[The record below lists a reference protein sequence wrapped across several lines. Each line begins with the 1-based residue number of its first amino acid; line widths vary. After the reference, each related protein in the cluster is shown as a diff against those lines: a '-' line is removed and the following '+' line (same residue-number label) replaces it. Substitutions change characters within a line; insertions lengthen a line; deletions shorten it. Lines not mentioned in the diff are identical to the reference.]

1 MNAESNPP
9 RQDSLKA
16 CKFSL
21 LGRIYFSVSV
31 FEDTPPPSLWLSL
44 ALSLSLRKFVSLVQN
59 ERVAL
64 HLSLARSGSAAL
76 PW

>member
-1 MNAESNPP
+1 MQTESDPP
-9 RQDSLKA
+9 SQDSLKA

-31 FEDTPPPSLWLSL
+31 FEDTPPPSRSGS
-44 ALSLSLRKFVSLVQN
+44 LSLSLRKFVSLVQN

-64 HLSLARSGSAAL
+64 HLSLARSGSAIL